1 MLDVSPPVHLFVWDE
16 DPQEPILDTNLS
28 DFWVIILSWSIL
40 GWGMRLC
47 YIGLQL
53 LELRNAAYSNRAAI
67 HHEVALHSEIGLLD
81 FQSRSRF
88 LAYLR
93 SRTPATPAATVN
105 AFKNPVAVRNA
116 KLQRDTER
124 TDDEW
129 QLELEVDC
137 TAPSVLQL
145 FWGCNERAVE
155 GCKVEEPRQKGTS
168 HGLPARGATPGEQR
182 QTNGTAARNRANRF
196 SFSNG
201 FRAHLGGV
209 MRSSATVPP
218 QSQPVVHQLSA
229 IELGQLPANQRE
241 PRSSAS
247 SSTSF
252 SMTAGTYLH
261 SSKPHSV
268 AAGIAM
274 RITLKGADLPP
285 ASELVRALNCETPLL
300 LAFYQFGAE
309 EFAPEL
315 ASADGNGAADEDGE
329 PVVLPTAMSSSP
341 ESSVLC
347 ALQLL
352 RFAREPAATA
362 AAPADSGDT
371 VEAPAQ
377 PDGETT
383 PGAAAPQAGGGVDEI
398 SGDEDLTGSRRHER
412 GGSVSDA
419 SDVPAAVPAT
429 PAPPPGPPPGFFDS
443 NLPDVL
449 VASLHSQL
457 VMTPQT
463 TVQVMDIFGVS
474 DYVSSPEC
482 IACLTEPRDTIL
494 LPCRHLC
501 VCSDCFERLTLDR
514 CPVCRAPFQSY
525 LRFISPERTAP
536 NPNDEPMVISA
547 ASDPASNPSEAPST
561 EPFLPPE
568 ANSSSQ
574 QSAASHMEALARS
587 STASSCVRHSAMV
600 TAQV

>member
-329 PVVLPTAMSSSP
+329 P
-341 ESSVLC
+341 
-347 ALQLL
+347 
-352 RFAREPAATA
+352 
-362 AAPADSGDT
+362 
-371 VEAPAQ
+371 
-377 PDGETT
+377 
-383 PGAAAPQAGGGVDEI
+383 
-398 SGDEDLTGSRRHER
+398 
-412 GGSVSDA
+412 
-419 SDVPAAVPAT
+419 
-429 PAPPPGPPPGFFDS
+429 
-443 NLPDVL
+443 
-449 VASLHSQL
+449 
-457 VMTPQT
+457 
-463 TVQVMDIFGVS
+463 
-474 DYVSSPEC
+474 
-482 IACLTEPRDTIL
+482 
-494 LPCRHLC
+494 
-501 VCSDCFERLTLDR
+501 
-514 CPVCRAPFQSY
+514 
-525 LRFISPERTAP
+525 
-536 NPNDEPMVISA
+536 
-547 ASDPASNPSEAPST
+547 
-561 EPFLPPE
+561 
-568 ANSSSQ
+568 
-574 QSAASHMEALARS
+574 
-587 STASSCVRHSAMV
+587 
-600 TAQV
+600 